1 MGHPLRASIQIEAEI
16 PKDPWSLSGDAT
28 QLLQVLLNLCLNA
41 RDAMPQGGI
50 LTLAGENVY
59 FDKAFAGMHPEAKV
73 GPYLLFAVEDSGCG
87 IPPSISDKTFDLFFT
102 TKERGRG
109 TGLGLSTVHGI
120 VKRHGGFV
128 EVSSEVEKGTTF
140 RVYLPTSPS
149 AEVQKAEEAPAFL
162 PSGKGKLI
170 LVVEDEASIREI
182 TQATLEAHGYQVMTA
197 RDGAE
202 AVSLYAQH
210 PGKIQAVITDMAMP
224 VMDCPA
230 TIRALQRIQPA
241 VKVIVVSG
249 MAWGKPLA
257 KAISDVM
264 KAFLQKPFTADKLP
278 GNVAEVLW
286 EPEEQKADRS
296 RQSPAPCFVS

>member
-16 PKDPWSLSGDAT
+16 PKDLWSLSGDAT

-50 LTLAGENVY
+50 LTLAGENIY

-87 IPPSISDKTFDLFFT
+87 ISPSISDKTFDLFFT

-120 VKRHGGFV
+120 VKRHGGFA

-162 PSGKGKLI
+162 PSGKGELI

-182 TQATLEAHGYQVMTA
+182 TQDTLEAHGYQVMTA

-224 VMDCPA
+224 VMDGPA

-241 VKVIVVSG
+241 VKVIAVSG
-249 MAWGKPLA
+249 MAWDKPLA
-257 KAISDVM
+257 EAISDAM
-264 KAFLQKPFTADKLP
+264 KAFLQKPFTAGKLP